1 MLFVANVFPVAGVV
15 MTIFI
20 SSSVK
25 RSQVVALLVSLSLLL
40 STSANA
46 SQVSS
51 KAPKNPGAK
60 AKQIAKIVSCPMG
73 LILQSE
79 ASDEDY
85 YVYGCYETDPYP
97 YHSSYT
103 DKFINIFNYSASEQ
117 KSFKKA
123 LLNEYCFS
131 SSEFTLITDFTNYDF
146 SAGYMDDAQVKAM
159 LKKLKKKYKK
169 SVAYSYKP
177 TSGCKR
183 IK

>member
-1 MLFVANVFPVAGVV
+1 
-15 MTIFI
+15 MTLYRA
-20 SSSVK
+20 SSV
-25 RSQVVALLVSLSLLL
+25 RRFQAIALLVSMSLFLS
-40 STSANA
+40 SSANA

-79 ASDEDY
+79 ASDEDIY
-85 YVYGCYETDPYP
+85 IYGCYETDPYP

-103 DKFINIFNYSASEQ
+103 DKFISIFNYSASEQ
-117 KSFKKA
+117 KSFKKEV
-123 LLNEYCFS
+123 LNEWCFS
-131 SSEFTLITDFTNYDF
+131 STEFTLITDFKNYSFD
-146 SAGYMDDAQVKAM
+146 AGYKDDAQVKAM

-169 SVAYSYKP
+169 SVAYSFQP